1 MEMIKSI
8 LVPMGTSGCSHNAL
22 KTAINLANLFKA
34 TLRLLYV
41 EDTTK
46 MVQVILKY
54 RMSSAGI
61 SLDLP
66 GLNLQ
71 QNEIRIIQDEIDKEK
86 EQVNKFYDS
95 LKDTIGGDHSLVI
108 RTGEIHKEVL
118 SEARA
123 FDLIVMGKA
132 LKTGQTGELQPPVFN
147 VVKHANRPVIALCEG
162 ESLGKNILIAYDGSR
177 AANNALRVTG
187 DIISAI
193 APDVVNVLTVKHS
206 EEEAK
211 PLLEEVE
218 NYFRPYK
225 LNIEKIW
232 KSGRASENIIKTAEE
247 KKCTCIVMGGY
258 GDNKIK
264 EFLLGGTAEK
274 VLINVD
280 IPVMVCNA

>member
-1 MEMIKSI
+1 MIKSI

-22 KTAINLANLFKA
+22 RTAIDLANLFKA
-34 TLRLLYV
+34 TLKLLYV

-46 MVQVILKY
+46 MIQVILRY

-71 QNEIRIIQDEIDKEK
+71 QHEIREIQEEIDKEK
-86 EQVNKFYDS
+86 DLVNKFYDG
-95 LKDTIGGDHSLVI
+95 LKATIEGDHSLIV
-108 RTGEIHKEVL
+108 RTGEIHKEIL
-118 SEARA
+118 SEAKSY
-123 FDLIVMGKA
+123 DLIVMGKA

-147 VVKHANRPVIALCEG
+147 VIKHTNRPVIALCEG

-177 AANNALRVTG
+177 AANNALRITG
-187 DIISAI
+187 DLITAL
-193 APDVVNVLTVKHS
+193 APDVINVLTVKHS

-218 NYFRPYK
+218 NYFIPYK
-225 LNIEKIW
+225 LKIEKIW
-232 KSGRASENIIKTAEE
+232 KAGRASENIIKTAEE
-247 KKCTCIVMGGY
+247 TKCSFIIMGGY

-274 VLINVD
+274 VLINTDV
-280 IPVMVCNA
+280 PVMVCNA